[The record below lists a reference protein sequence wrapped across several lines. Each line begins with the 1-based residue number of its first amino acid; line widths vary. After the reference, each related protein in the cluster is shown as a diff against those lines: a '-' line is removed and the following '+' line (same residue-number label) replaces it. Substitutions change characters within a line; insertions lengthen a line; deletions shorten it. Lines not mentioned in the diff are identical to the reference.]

1 MSFVTHPRNKSS
13 PCPRSLPVQRIT
25 VLYDMR
31 YILKKSKIF
40 MSEFT
45 QGWLLYSPIS
55 MNCQLKRP
63 SIFQSLMTSDLR
75 LNAILR
81 VFEIILSPDRAG

>member
-1 MSFVTHPRNKSS
+1 MFE
-13 PCPRSLPVQRIT
+13 L
-25 VLYDMR
+25 
-31 YILKKSKIF
+31 
-40 MSEFT
+40 T